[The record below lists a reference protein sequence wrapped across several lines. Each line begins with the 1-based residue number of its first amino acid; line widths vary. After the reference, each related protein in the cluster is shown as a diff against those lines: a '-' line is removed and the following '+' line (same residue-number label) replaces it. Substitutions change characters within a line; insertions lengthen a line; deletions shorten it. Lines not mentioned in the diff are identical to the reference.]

1 MALTLEELIELT
13 KDQFSLNVIAG
24 TQHFGHVVTWVHM
37 MEDTDITRLFWGN
50 EVVVT
55 TGYTLKTEEDMFHLI
70 DTLDKARCTALI
82 INTGKYIK
90 KVPKSVIDY
99 CEKMQLP
106 LLTIPWKVHVT
117 EFVRECCS
125 LVNYSSQDERFLA
138 DTILHIVHN
147 PQDIDSKREYL
158 NQYFQEENGFQMI
171 AVKPD
176 RIKPLGNI
184 ADQRRIL
191 RIHSTMQHYTFPYV
205 LLGSERS
212 FLILINLDDPDITVE
227 ISEKIIRVVKKI
239 YAGSN
244 VNIGISDI
252 KYSYEHLRDCY
263 HGSISASRRASLQK
277 LPYIR
282 FSDMG
287 FYKLLYS
294 VPDESLLIDYYHEV
308 MDPLLTH
315 DPDNADMYAETL
327 FRYLLCDGH
336 LKDVAEQMFVHRNT
350 VNYRMGKIREIIGC
364 DLNSQAERLP
374 FQIAYHIAV
383 ILKIVKELN

>member
-13 KDQFSLNVIAG
+13 KDQFSLNVLAARD
-24 TQHFGHVVTWVHM
+24 HFGHVVTWVHM
-37 MEDTDITRLFWGN
+37 MEDADITRLFWGN

-55 TGYTLKTEEDMFHLI
+55 TGYTLQTEEDMFHLV

-90 KVPKSVIDY
+90 KVPQSVIDY
-99 CEKMQLP
+99 CEKMHLP

-138 DTILHIVHN
+138 ETVLHIVHN

-158 NQYFQEENGFQMI
+158 DQYFQEENGFQMI
-171 AVKPD
+171 AAKPD

-205 LLGSERS
+205 LLGSESR
-212 FLILINLDDPDITVE
+212 FLILINDKDPDVANE
-227 ISEKIIRVVKKI
+227 IAEKIVRVVKKI
-239 YAGSN
+239 YGSSK
-244 VNIGISDI
+244 VFIGISEI
-252 KYSYEHLRDCY
+252 KNSYENLPDCY
-263 HGSISASRRASLQK
+263 HGAISASRRASLQK
-277 LPYIR
+277 IPYIH

-287 FYKLLYS
+287 FYKILYS
-294 VPDESLLIDYYHEV
+294 VPNESLLIDYYHEI
-308 MDPLLTH
+308 MDPLLNH
-315 DPDNADMYAETL
+315 DPANAEMYQETL
-327 FRYLLCDGH
+327 FRYLLSDGH
-336 LKDVAEQMFVHRNT
+336 LKEVADQMFVHRNT
-350 VNYRMGKIREIIGC
+350 VNYRMGKIREILGC
-364 DLNSQAERLP
+364 DFSSQEERLP
-374 FQIAYHIAV
+374 FLISYHIAV